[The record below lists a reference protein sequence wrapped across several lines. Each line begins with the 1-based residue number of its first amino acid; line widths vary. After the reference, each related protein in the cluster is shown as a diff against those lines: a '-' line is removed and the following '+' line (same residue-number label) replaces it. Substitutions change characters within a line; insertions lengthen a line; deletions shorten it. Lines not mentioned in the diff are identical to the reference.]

1 MWENVKVLLFC
12 PGPCSSRSSAAAI
25 RQILSLLCLSW
36 CGVTSWISRP
46 AAAQTGTST
55 HTRPF
60 AATITSYKCN
70 KWSMK
75 FRKQYV
81 RTNTAHS
88 ASLCASH
95 CWPCKPLCCHSNTP
109 DMMRH
114 VWERMCVCVQLCLN
128 ISCVSVLVLHLL
140 WGRMSACHIVGHKAV
155 KCSILRCVLNRKILC
170 GDARVCCLFFIVI

>member
-12 PGPCSSRSSAAAI
+12 PAPCSSRSSAAAI

-36 CGVTSWISRP
+36 CGVTSWISGP

-70 KWSMK
+70 KWRMK

-114 VWERMCVCVQLCLN
+114 VWERMCVCVCSSALTYHVFLC
-128 ISCVSVLVLHLL
+128 
-140 WGRMSACHIVGHKAV
+140 WFYTY
-155 KCSILRCVLNRKILC
+155 C
-170 GDARVCCLFFIVI
+170 GDVCLFATLWDTKQ